1 MRIKVCGNTQLK
13 QVYALDEMGVEFAGF
28 IFYHK
33 SPRYVV
39 GRIQGEEL
47 KKAKFKINKVGVFV
61 NAGYDEVMKYV
72 ETYGLYMVQLHG
84 DESPRLCERISEQVP
99 TIKVFRIKEGDN
111 IDWKIREYGNVSDL
125 YLFDTDWS
133 NFGGSGKKFDWKI
146 LDAASINK
154 PFLLSGGIGMEDVES
169 LHKFADG
176 KQGAN
181 LFAVDINSKFETSPG
196 VKDIEKIKTFLKA
209 LNLRSG

>member
-39 GRIQGEEL
+39 GRIHGEEL

-209 LNLRSG
+209 LNLPSG